1 MSIKITVVAS
11 GLLAAG
17 VTVFASAQSA
27 QPARDPVRAAGDAA
41 HPTVVE
47 LYQSQGCSSCPA
59 ALKNIAAIADRPGVL
74 ALTFAVTYWDQLG
87 WKDSFASPA
96 YTQRQWD
103 YAKGLHH
110 DQVWT
115 PQVIIDGRHDV
126 VGARASD
133 IDALLATAARPH
145 APALTLAAAKVA
157 VGAGTAPASGA
168 DIWLVRYDPRTI
180 QVAVHAG
187 ENGGRTLD
195 HRNVVRQLVKLG
207 RWTGQATTLPLP
219 AAPAGLDTAVLLQ
232 LLEGGP
238 ILAAVRG

>member
-1 MSIKITVVAS
+1 MKLQLTS
-11 GLLAAG
+11 LAAIVG
-17 VTVFASAQSA
+17 ILAV
-27 QPARDPVRAAGDAA
+27 PALAVSA

-47 LYQSQGCSSCPA
+47 LYQSQGCSSCPP
-59 ALKNIAAIADRPGVL
+59 ALNNIAAIADRPDVL

-103 YAKGLHH
+103 YAKGLNH

-115 PQVIIDGRHDV
+115 PQVIVDGRHDV
-126 VGARASD
+126 VGARADD
-133 IDALLATAARPH
+133 IDRLIAKAARPN
-145 APALTLAAAKVA
+145 APALTLAAGAVA
-157 VGAGTAPASGA
+157 VGAGTAPANGA

-180 QVAVHAG
+180 EVAIKAG
-187 ENGGRTLD
+187 ENGGRTIG

-207 RWTGQATTLPLP
+207 RWNGRATTLAVP
-219 AAPAGLDTAVLLQ
+219 AASASLAIAVLVQ
-232 LLEGGP
+232 TSQGGP